1 MQGGEKMKQ
10 ARLAFLVVF
19 VAVAMAVVAFAA
31 SNGVMDVKPGDEI
44 YVCAC
49 GEACPCDTMSRN
61 PGKCSCG
68 KDLIKVKVTKVE
80 NGMVYVDGGKKAYKQ
95 TGKYTCACGPACK
108 CDTVSQNPGK
118 CTCGQDMVPV
128 KP

>member
-1 MQGGEKMKQ
+1 MKQ
-10 ARLAFLVVF
+10 SRLTFLAVF
-19 VAVAMAVVAFAA
+19 VAMAIAVVAFAA

-49 GEACPCDTMSRN
+49 GDKCPCDSMSRN
-61 PGKCSCG
+61 PGKCTCG
-68 KDLIKVKVTKVE
+68 KDMVKAKVIKVE
-80 NGMVYVDGGKKAYKQ
+80 DGMVYVDGGKKVYKQ
-95 TGKYTCACGPACK
+95 AGKYTCACGPTCK

>member
-1 MQGGEKMKQ
+1 MKQ
-10 ARLAFLVVF
+10 STVSLLAVF
-19 VAVAMAVVAFAA
+19 VAVAIAVVAFAA
-31 SNGVMDVKPGDEI
+31 SNGAMDVKPGDQS

-49 GEACPCDTMSRN
+49 GEACQCDTMSRN

-68 KDLIKVKVTKVE
+68 KDLIKVTVTKVE

-95 TGKYTCACGPACK
+95 AGKYTCACGPACK
-108 CDTVSQNPGK
+108 CDTVSQNPG
-118 CTCGQDMVPV
+118 TCSCGKDLVPV

>member
-19 VAVAMAVVAFAA
+19 VAMAMAVVAFAA

-44 YVCAC
+44 YVCGC
-49 GEACPCDTMSRN
+49 GEACSCDTMSRN

-95 TGKYTCACGPACK
+95 TGKYTCGCGPACK
-108 CDTVSQNPGK
+108 CDTISQNPGK